1 MSDRPARSRRRGRTL
16 AAAVTVVLG
25 LTPGAVVT
33 APGAVVVA
41 GGAVVAVAGGA
52 VVAVAGGAVVA
63 VAGGA
68 VVATTVVAFA
78 LEPATAMAATA
89 SGGSAAA
96 GPVSAP
102 SGSSLED
109 AATRAGDTGRKVAF
123 SLIGLALAVAAIVLC
138 FKRDFKEAVG
148 VLAIGLVA
156 VLLASP
162 TGVNVLQQTVSM
174 LFGGA

>member
-1 MSDRPARSRRRGRTL
+1 MVDRPARARRRTRAA
-16 AAAVTVVLG
+16 AAAVAIALG
-25 LTPGAVVT
+25 MMPGAL
-33 APGAVVVA
+33 VA
-41 GGAVVAVAGGA
+41 ATGTAVAITGLALSVAPPAA
-52 VVAVAGGAVVA
+52 V
-63 VAGGA
+63 
-68 VVATTVVAFA
+68 
-78 LEPATAMAATA
+78 AATA
-89 SGGSAAA
+89 SGGSAST
-96 GPVSAP
+96 GTVSTS

-109 AATRAGDTGRKVAF
+109 AASRAGDTGRKVAF
-123 SLIGLALAVAAIVLC
+123 SLIGLALAVAAIVLA